1 MSSELSLPPKWSI
14 ATIPSKSWTVEC
26 LRFFFFDRFVVN
38 ALNTFESV
46 VFWRLPWEQIV
57 ERRQAVDL

>member
-1 MSSELSLPPKWSI
+1 ML
-14 ATIPSKSWTVEC
+14 A
-26 LRFFFFDRFVVN
+26 FFFFDRFVVN